1 MSLRPSEQAGLR
13 RSSFK
18 ASVGAADGLR
28 RRVSSM
34 DGIRKEVRSSA
45 LRKRRCGGA
54 QTPAEDAHP
63 EALERTFASL
73 AHMVAGLYSDDSRLQ
88 FEAAREFRKLLSIE
102 QNPPIQEVINCGVL
116 PCLVRLLSREDYPE
130 LQFEAAWALT
140 NIASGTSENTM
151 LVVSN
156 GAVPTFV
163 KLLRSPS
170 EDVSAKWEPQNLIAE
185 EWYLVK
191 PALLVLRQLI
201 HSEDKDVLADACWAL
216 SYLTHSNGDNS
227 NIQAVI
233 ETGACSRLVEL
244 LSHPSTSVLFP
255 SLLVVGNIASGDE
268 AHTQGIIDHQA
279 LPYLLNLLITN
290 QRKSVKKQACW
301 TISNITA
308 GNHEQIQAVINGNLI
323 GPLVHLMGTA
333 ESAISNEAA
342 WAITNATCGGTHDQ
356 IKYLVSQGCIK
367 AFCDFLGHSD
377 PRILKVCLEGL
388 ENILMVGEA
397 EKSLGDCDI
406 NMYAEMIE
414 DADALDKI
422 EDLQNHDNITIYHMA
437 VRLLETFWV
446 EEDDAMPSEENAP
459 QASIHDSKLH
469 VSVPSGALNFG

>member
-18 ASVGAADGLR
+18 ASVGAADGLG

-54 QTPAEDAHP
+54 QAAEGAHP
-63 EALERTFASL
+63 EAHEKTVGSASGFSRRSIFVLEAGGYL
-73 AHMVAGLYSDDSRLQ
+73 LVAFQ
-88 FEAAREFRKLLSIE
+88 

-151 LVVSN
+151 LVV
-156 GAVPTFV
+156 
-163 KLLRSPS
+163 
-170 EDVSAKWEPQNLIAE
+170 
-185 EWYLVK
+185 K

-216 SYLTHSNGDNS
+216 SYLTH
-227 NIQAVI
+227 
-233 ETGACSRLVEL
+233 R
-244 LSHPSTSVLFP
+244 
-255 SLLVVGNIASGDE
+255 DE
-268 AHTQGIIDHQA
+268 AHT
-279 LPYLLNLLITN
+279 
-290 QRKSVKKQACW
+290 
-301 TISNITA
+301 
-308 GNHEQIQAVINGNLI
+308 QAVINGNLI

-333 ESAISNEAA
+333 ESAISNGAA

-397 EKSLGDCDI
+397 EKSLGNCDI

-414 DADALDKI
+414 DVDALDKI

-459 QASIHDSKLH
+459 QASIHDTKLD
-469 VSVPSGALNFG
+469 VSVPPGAFNFG

>member
-18 ASVGAADGLR
+18 ASVGAADGLG

-54 QTPAEDAHP
+54 QAAEGAHP
-63 EALERTFASL
+63 EAHEKT
-73 AHMVAGLYSDDSRLQ
+73 
-88 FEAAREFRKLLSIE
+88 
-102 QNPPIQEVINCGVL
+102 
-116 PCLVRLLSREDYPE
+116 
-130 LQFEAAWALT
+130 FEAAWALT

-151 LVVSN
+151 LV
-156 GAVPTFV
+156 
-163 KLLRSPS
+163 
-170 EDVSAKWEPQNLIAE
+170 
-185 EWYLVK
+185 VK

-216 SYLTHSNGDNS
+216 SYLTHSNGENS

-268 AHTQGIIDHQA
+268 AHTQ
-279 LPYLLNLLITN
+279 
-290 QRKSVKKQACW
+290 
-301 TISNITA
+301 
-308 GNHEQIQAVINGNLI
+308 AVINGNLI

-333 ESAISNEAA
+333 ESAISNGAA

-397 EKSLGDCDI
+397 EKSLGNCDI

-414 DADALDKI
+414 DVDALDKI

-459 QASIHDSKLH
+459 QASIHDTKLD
-469 VSVPSGALNFG
+469 VSVPPGAFNFG